1 MMHGEFIIIPVKTRK
16 GKVWTEMNKRIIAF
30 VVSLMILCSMA
41 WIGCGRQESYK
52 EDSERNEKEE
62 ELTDAETDI
71 DRNAEMNTNVEAN
84 TNAETNRNMDA
95 DTNEKNG
102 PVNIEFLQSTLSYS
116 EQKEG
121 NDTIVSIGSLTLT
134 LPMGWQ
140 IEIRQGDGMTQYVL
154 VDVHSQCENEKI
166 EGHKEGY
173 EHEIVITP
181 YEIPQMPEDT
191 LQLAAAMKE
200 YFPVPILYGLKDTT
214 VADENK
220 GCWMYGENRDTEE
233 KEYFLFSQENLSAG
247 RELFHIRESNIYAYN
262 YGVEAF
268 WEFLDE
274 GLVHMNDVPMT
285 DYRNSKM
292 EYYYYF
298 NRKSGNSLFAVMSA
312 SGRDR
317 DGVVRVYQQ
326 GNYDTP
332 VASLTAQE
340 LYPERIGILDVN
352 MDGNEDFVC
361 NYRLLNPLNSLA
373 FVEEEEFDGYLW
385 DEEQNTFLYTAGDVM
400 LAQYGDLW
408 KRKND
413 PDSQRGAKLIPEGLI
428 DYLSE
433 HLLESREE
441 IRDVMM
447 PLVSDRELTLEEVQ
461 KLAGDNIAIKNE
473 MLYIASAYDGSGIW
487 LQVDADNDGI
497 EDIYLSEYL
506 GGSLGSIEYYLFTGR
521 EDGSYELTDRLEEL
535 RMEFAFIEWEGKNY
549 LAKTTWNFTKKVYD
563 GISLECYE
571 EGIYQGGVWLAITPK
586 EGKDGR
592 EIQTSYLKEEK
603 YSSLEEKLLEF
614 AKEYQAEDRV
624 ELGTAETEN
633 EEADYKRS
641 CDIDND
647 GEIEEYRLYL
657 WQTTNYYTVD
667 NIYFEAKEEEID
679 TRVLGMINE
688 EKMKGIPLNMWID
701 KTEFG
706 NVVFILYEEGLY
718 DFHICGW
725 LMSETGEE
733 KLIQLDCQVQTE
745 VAKNILGKEPGRVIH

>member
-1 MMHGEFIIIPVKTRK
+1 MMHGEFIISIVKIRK
-16 GKVWTEMNKRIIAF
+16 GKVWVEMNKRIITF

-41 WIGCGRQESYK
+41 WTGCARQEDDK
-52 EDSERNEKEE
+52 EGPARNEKEE
-62 ELTDAETDI
+62 ELADTETDI
-71 DRNAEMNTNVEAN
+71 DRNT
-84 TNAETNRNMDA
+84 ETNINA
-95 DTNEKNG
+95 ATEEKSLM
-102 PVNIEFLQSTLSYS
+102 VNIEFLQSQPAYS
-116 EQKEG
+116 EQKVGE
-121 NDTIVSIGSLTLT
+121 DTVVSIGSLTLT

-140 IEIRQGDGMTQYVL
+140 IETRQEEGLTQYVL
-154 VDVHSQCENEKI
+154 VDAHSQCENEEI

-173 EHEIVITP
+173 EHEIVITS

-200 YFPVPILYGLKDTT
+200 YFPVPILYGIKGTGKTD
-214 VADENK
+214 DIR
-220 GCWMYGENRDTEE
+220 GCWMCGENRDTEE
-233 KEYFLFSQENLSAG
+233 KEYFLFSQENLSVG
-247 RELFHIRESNIYAYN
+247 RELFHIRESNIYAYEN
-262 YGVEAF
+262 GVEVF
-268 WEFLDE
+268 WEFLDG

-285 DYRNSKM
+285 DYRNSEM
-292 EYYYYF
+292 EYYYCF
-298 NRKSGNSLFAVMSA
+298 NRKSDDSLFVVMSA
-312 SGRDR
+312 SSRDR

-332 VASLTAQE
+332 AASLTAQE
-340 LYPERIGILDVN
+340 LYPEWIGILDVN
-352 MDGNEDFVC
+352 MDGNEDFIC
-361 NYRLLNPLNSLA
+361 DYRLISPLYSLA
-373 FVEEEEFDGYLW
+373 FVENGDFGGYLW

-400 LAQYGDLW
+400 LSQYSDVW
-408 KRKND
+408 KRKNNL
-413 PDSQRGAKLIPEGLI
+413 DSQKGAKLIPEGLI

-433 HLLESREE
+433 HLLESRDE
-441 IRDVMM
+441 IRDVML

-461 KLAGDNIAIKNE
+461 ELAGDNIDIKNE
-473 MLYIASAYDGSGIW
+473 ILSIASTYDGYGIW

-506 GGSLGSIEYYLFTGR
+506 GGSLGSIEYYLFAGR

-571 EGIYQGGVWLAITPK
+571 DGIYQGGVWLAIMPK

-603 YSSLEEKLLEF
+603 YRSLEEKLLEF
-614 AKEYQAEDRV
+614 AKEYQAEERV

-688 EKMKGIPLNMWID
+688 EDVKGIPLNMWID

-725 LMSETGEE
+725 LMSEIGEE

-745 VAKNILGKEPGRVIH
+745 VTKNILGKEPGRVIH

>member
-1 MMHGEFIIIPVKTRK
+1 
-16 GKVWTEMNKRIIAF
+16 MNKRVIAF
-30 VVSLMILCSMA
+30 VINLMMLCSML
-41 WIGCGRQESYK
+41 WIGCSRQEDYK
-52 EDSERNEKEE
+52 EDIGKNEAEIAD
-62 ELTDAETDI
+62 TETDI
-71 DRNAEMNTNVEAN
+71 DRNT
-84 TNAETNRNMDA
+84 ETNINA
-95 DTNEKNG
+95 ATEEKSLM
-102 PVNIEFLQSTLSYS
+102 VNIEFLQSQPAYS
-116 EQKEG
+116 EQKAGE
-121 NDTIVSIGSLTLT
+121 DTVVSIGSLTLT

-140 IEIRQGDGMTQYVL
+140 IETRQEEGLTQYVL
-154 VDVHSQCENEKI
+154 VDVHSQCENEEI

-200 YFPVPILYGLKDTT
+200 YFPVPILYGIKGTGKTD
-214 VADENK
+214 DIR
-220 GCWMYGENRDTEE
+220 GCWMCGENRDTEE
-233 KEYFLFSQENLSAG
+233 KEYFLFSQENLSVG
-247 RELFHIRESNIYAYN
+247 RELFHIRESNIYAYEN
-262 YGVEAF
+262 GVEVF
-268 WEFLDE
+268 WEFLDG

-285 DYRNSKM
+285 DYRNSEM
-292 EYYYYF
+292 EYYYCF
-298 NRKSGNSLFAVMSA
+298 NRKSDDSLFVVMSA
-312 SGRDR
+312 SSRDR

-332 VASLTAQE
+332 AASLTAQE
-340 LYPERIGILDVN
+340 LYPEWIGILDVN
-352 MDGNEDFVC
+352 MDGNEDFIC
-361 NYRLLNPLNSLA
+361 DYRLISPLYSLA
-373 FVEEEEFDGYLW
+373 FVENGDFGGYLW

-400 LAQYGDLW
+400 LSQYSDVW
-408 KRKND
+408 KRKNNL
-413 PDSQRGAKLIPEGLI
+413 DSQKGAKLIPEGLI

-433 HLLESREE
+433 HLLESRDE
-441 IRDVMM
+441 IRDVML

-461 KLAGDNIAIKNE
+461 ELAGDNIDIKNE
-473 MLYIASAYDGSGIW
+473 ILSIASTYDGYGIW

-506 GGSLGSIEYYLFTGR
+506 GGSLGSIEYYLFAGR

-571 EGIYQGGVWLAITPK
+571 DGIYQGGVWLAIMPK

-603 YSSLEEKLLEF
+603 YRSLEEKLLEF
-614 AKEYQAEDRV
+614 AKEYQAEERV

-688 EKMKGIPLNMWID
+688 EDVKGIPLNMWID

-725 LMSETGEE
+725 LMSEIGEE

-745 VAKNILGKEPGRVIH
+745 VTKNILGKEPGRVIH

>member
-1 MMHGEFIIIPVKTRK
+1 
-16 GKVWTEMNKRIIAF
+16 MNKRVIAF
-30 VVSLMILCSMA
+30 VINLMMLCSML
-41 WIGCGRQESYK
+41 WIGCSRQEDYK
-52 EDSERNEKEE
+52 EDIGKNE
-62 ELTDAETDI
+62 AEIADTENNT
-71 DRNAEMNTNVEAN
+71 DRNAE
-84 TNAETNRNMDA
+84 TNANVTAE
-95 DTNEKNG
+95 EKSLM
-102 PVNIEFLQSTLSYS
+102 VNIEFLQSQPAYS
-116 EQKEG
+116 EQKVGE
-121 NDTIVSIGSLTLT
+121 DTVVSIGSLTLT

-140 IEIRQGDGMTQYVL
+140 IETRQEEGLTQYVL
-154 VDVHSQCENEKI
+154 VDVHSQCENEEI

-200 YFPVPILYGLKDTT
+200 YFPVPILYGIKGTGKTD
-214 VADENK
+214 DIR
-220 GCWMYGENRDTEE
+220 GCWMCGENRDTEE
-233 KEYFLFSQENLSAG
+233 KEYFLFSQENLSVG
-247 RELFHIRESNIYAYN
+247 RELFHIRESNIYAYEN
-262 YGVEAF
+262 GVEVF
-268 WEFLDE
+268 WEFLDG

-285 DYRNSKM
+285 DYRNSEM
-292 EYYYYF
+292 EYYYCF
-298 NRKSGNSLFAVMSA
+298 NRKSDDSLFVVMSA
-312 SGRDR
+312 SSRDR

-332 VASLTAQE
+332 AASLTAQE
-340 LYPERIGILDVN
+340 LYPEWIGILDVN
-352 MDGNEDFVC
+352 MDGNEDFIC
-361 NYRLLNPLNSLA
+361 DYRLISPLYSLA
-373 FVEEEEFDGYLW
+373 FVESGDFGGYLW

-400 LAQYGDLW
+400 LSQYSDVW
-408 KRKND
+408 KRKNNL
-413 PDSQRGAKLIPEGLI
+413 DSQKGAKLIPEGLI
-428 DYLSE
+428 EYLSE

-441 IRDVMM
+441 IRDVML

-461 KLAGDNIAIKNE
+461 ELAGDNIAIKNE
-473 MLYIASAYDGSGIW
+473 ILSIASTYDGYGIW

-497 EDIYLSEYL
+497 EDIYLSEYM
-506 GGSLGSIEYYLFTGR
+506 GGSLGSIEYYLFAGR

-571 EGIYQGGVWLAITPK
+571 DGIYQGGVWLAIMPK

-603 YSSLEEKLLEF
+603 YRSLEEKLLEF
-614 AKEYQAEDRV
+614 AKEYQAEERV

-688 EKMKGIPLNMWID
+688 EDVKGIPLNMWID

-725 LMSETGEE
+725 LMSEIGEE

-745 VAKNILGKEPGRVIH
+745 VTKNILGKEPGRVIH

>member
-1 MMHGEFIIIPVKTRK
+1 MMHGEFIISIVKIRK
-16 GKVWTEMNKRIIAF
+16 GKVWVEMNKRIITF
-30 VVSLMILCSMA
+30 VVSLLILCSMTCT
-41 WIGCGRQESYK
+41 GCGIQENHK
-52 EDSERNEKEE
+52 EDIGKNEAEMAD
-62 ELTDAETDI
+62 TETDT
-71 DRNAEMNTNVEAN
+71 DRNTE
-84 TNAETNRNMDA
+84 TNANVA
-95 DTNEKNG
+95 AKEKSLT
-102 PVNIEFLQSTLSYS
+102 VNIEFLQSQPSYS
-116 EQKEG
+116 EQKVGE
-121 NDTIVSIGSLTLT
+121 DTVVSIGSLTLT

-140 IEIRQGDGMTQYVL
+140 IETRQEDGMMQYVL
-154 VDVHSQCENEKI
+154 VDVHSQCENEEI
-166 EGHKEGY
+166 DGHKEGY

-200 YFPVPILYGLKDTT
+200 YFPVPILYGLKDTA
-214 VADENK
+214 VADENG
-220 GCWMYGENRDTEE
+220 GCWMYGKNRDTEE
-233 KEYFLFSQENLSAG
+233 KEYFLFSQKSNHSAG
-247 RELFHIRESNIYAYN
+247 RELFHIKESNIYAYDN
-262 YGVEAF
+262 GVEVF

-274 GLVHMNDVPMT
+274 GLVYVNDVPMT
-285 DYRNSKM
+285 DYRNSEM
-292 EYYYYF
+292 EYYYCF
-298 NRKSGNSLFAVMSA
+298 NRKSDDSLFVVMSA
-312 SGRDR
+312 SSRDR
-317 DGVVRVYQQ
+317 DGVVRVYQH

-340 LYPERIGILDVN
+340 LYPEWIGILDVN

-373 FVEEEEFDGYLW
+373 YVEEEEFDGYLW
-385 DEEQNTFLYTAGDVM
+385 DEEQSTFLYTAGDVM
-400 LAQYGDLW
+400 LAQYGALW
-408 KRKND
+408 ERKND
-413 PDSQRGAKLIPEGLI
+413 PDSQRGAELIPEGLI

-441 IRDVMM
+441 IRDAML
-447 PLVSDRELTLEEVQ
+447 PLVSDRELTLEEVRE
-461 KLAGDNIAIKNE
+461 LAGDNFAIKNE
-473 MLYIASAYDGSGIW
+473 ILSIASTYDGAGIW
-487 LQVDADNDGI
+487 LVVDADNDGI

-506 GGSLGSIEYYLFTGR
+506 GGSLGSIEYYLFAGR

-549 LAKTTWNFTKKVYD
+549 LAKTTWNYTKKVYD

-571 EGIYQGGVWLAITPK
+571 DGIYQGGVWLAITPK

-603 YSSLEEKLLEF
+603 YRSLEEKLLEF
-614 AKEYQAEDRV
+614 AKEYQAEERV
-624 ELGTAETEN
+624 GLGTAETEN

-688 EKMKGIPLNMWID
+688 EGMKGIPLNMWID

-718 DFHICGW
+718 NFHICGW

-733 KLIQLDCQVQTE
+733 KLIQVDCQVQTE
-745 VAKNILGKEPGRVIH
+745 VTKNILGKEPGRVIH

>member
-1 MMHGEFIIIPVKTRK
+1 
-16 GKVWTEMNKRIIAF
+16 MNKRVIAF
-30 VVSLMILCSMA
+30 VINLMMLCSML
-41 WIGCGRQESYK
+41 WIGCSRQEDYK
-52 EDSERNEKEE
+52 EDIGKNE
-62 ELTDAETDI
+62 AEIADTENNT
-71 DRNAEMNTNVEAN
+71 DRNAE
-84 TNAETNRNMDA
+84 TNANVTAE
-95 DTNEKNG
+95 EKSLM
-102 PVNIEFLQSTLSYS
+102 VNIEFLQSQPAYS
-116 EQKEG
+116 EQKAGE
-121 NDTIVSIGSLTLT
+121 DTVVSIGSLTLT

-140 IEIRQGDGMTQYVL
+140 IETRQEEGLTQYVL
-154 VDVHSQCENEKI
+154 VDVHSQCENEEI

-200 YFPVPILYGLKDTT
+200 YFPVPILYGIKGTGKTD
-214 VADENK
+214 DIR
-220 GCWMYGENRDTEE
+220 GCWMCGENRDTEE
-233 KEYFLFSQENLSAG
+233 KEYFLFSQENLSVG
-247 RELFHIRESNIYAYN
+247 RELFHIRESNIYAYEN
-262 YGVEAF
+262 GVEVF
-268 WEFLDE
+268 WEFLDG

-285 DYRNSKM
+285 DYRNSEM
-292 EYYYYF
+292 EYYYCF
-298 NRKSGNSLFAVMSA
+298 NRKSDDSLFVVMSA
-312 SGRDR
+312 SSRDR

-332 VASLTAQE
+332 AASLTAQE
-340 LYPERIGILDVN
+340 LYPEWIGILDVN
-352 MDGNEDFVC
+352 MDGNEDFIC
-361 NYRLLNPLNSLA
+361 DYRLISPLYSLA
-373 FVEEEEFDGYLW
+373 FVESGDFGGYLW

-400 LAQYGDLW
+400 LSQYSDVW
-408 KRKND
+408 KRKNNL
-413 PDSQRGAKLIPEGLI
+413 DSQKGAKLIPEGLI

-433 HLLESREE
+433 HLLESRDE
-441 IRDVMM
+441 IRDVML

-461 KLAGDNIAIKNE
+461 ELAGDNIAIKNE
-473 MLYIASAYDGSGIW
+473 ILSIASTYDGYGIW

-506 GGSLGSIEYYLFTGR
+506 GGSLGSIEYYLFAGR

-571 EGIYQGGVWLAITPK
+571 DGIYQGGVWLAITPK
-586 EGKDGR
+586 EGKAGR

-603 YSSLEEKLLEF
+603 YRSLEEKLLEF
-614 AKEYQAEDRV
+614 AKEYQAEERV

-688 EKMKGIPLNMWID
+688 EEMKGIPLNMWID

-725 LMSETGEE
+725 LMSEIGEE

-745 VAKNILGKEPGRVIH
+745 VTKNILGKEPGRVIH